1 MNSIL
6 NLIFLAWLFRILLN
20 LLSYIQLWWVKEYR
34 WDRMIIHL
42 RTPQGK
48 LILFPPL
55 RKPPLT
61 PKSISLFCLTL
72 ATLITL
78 FWILPGHLLL
88 NFITVDLLSFPV
100 TWIWVGILI
109 VPTLLYHRYL
119 IDRSIQKLRNRS
131 TLKVI
136 GITGSFGKTSTKE
149 NLATIISSK
158 FKTLKTE
165 GSKNSPIAIAEI
177 LLAKMNDDHEV
188 FVVEMA
194 AYKRG
199 EIAEMSDM
207 VKPQVG
213 IITAINPQHLD
224 LFGSIENTMK
234 AKYELIKSLPKD
246 GIAIFNADNPKTLEM
261 AEWAKNEGRTVWAYT
276 TENRELDRI
285 DLLVKG
291 EDIEVRQMD
300 VRFNIKVGTKKEY
313 AIVKLLGKHQVSNI
327 LAAMSGALAVGM
339 SLREITS
346 ALRLIVPFKGVMEPI
361 YARNGT
367 LFINDTFNNNPD
379 AAKAAINYLSLYK
392 GKKILVFQPMVELGE
407 YAKPAHEE
415 VGICAGQVCDEI
427 ILTNHYFFEAFYD
440 GVKSI
445 SKDKKLR
452 VMSSSQAADLIE
464 KTVSKNDAVLFKG
477 KEAENVLRKLHV

>member
-136 GITGSFGKTSTKE
+136 G
-149 NLATIISSK
+149 
-158 FKTLKTE
+158 
-165 GSKNSPIAIAEI
+165 
-177 LLAKMNDDHEV
+177 
-188 FVVEMA
+188 
-194 AYKRG
+194 
-199 EIAEMSDM
+199 
-207 VKPQVG
+207 
-213 IITAINPQHLD
+213 
-224 LFGSIENTMK
+224 
-234 AKYELIKSLPKD
+234 
-246 GIAIFNADNPKTLEM
+246 
-261 AEWAKNEGRTVWAYT
+261 
-276 TENRELDRI
+276 
-285 DLLVKG
+285 
-291 EDIEVRQMD
+291 
-300 VRFNIKVGTKKEY
+300 
-313 AIVKLLGKHQVSNI
+313 
-327 LAAMSGALAVGM
+327 
-339 SLREITS
+339 
-346 ALRLIVPFKGVMEPI
+346 
-361 YARNGT
+361 
-367 LFINDTFNNNPD
+367 
-379 AAKAAINYLSLYK
+379 
-392 GKKILVFQPMVELGE
+392 
-407 YAKPAHEE
+407 
-415 VGICAGQVCDEI
+415 
-427 ILTNHYFFEAFYD
+427 
-440 GVKSI
+440 
-445 SKDKKLR
+445 
-452 VMSSSQAADLIE
+452 
-464 KTVSKNDAVLFKG
+464 
-477 KEAENVLRKLHV
+477 